1 APPLTLSR
9 FALGRV
15 ESPDLK
21 MPDVCVALFL
31 MLASAPLLLATS
43 GAEPSERNPFEYDYK
58 SLQIAGLIMAG
69 VLCAMG
75 IIILISGKCRCKFN
89 QKEQM
94 RRSQDPQLITP
105 DKPGLGTGGTF
116 QRLSRPWK
124 ANSSSISLPLP
135 DDAPNSGDSQD
146 GVQSAH

>member
-1 APPLTLSR
+1 MRGAGRRQGGAAAGLVHTCTGRRCLSLELLLGHRCCHLRSSPP
-9 FALGRV
+9 RV

-43 GAEPSERNPFEYDYK
+43 GAEPPERNPFEYDYK

-105 DKPGLGTGGTF
+105 GSA
-116 QRLSRPWK
+116 SRC
-124 ANSSSISLPLP
+124 
-135 DDAPNSGDSQD
+135 
-146 GVQSAH
+146 

>member
-1 APPLTLSR
+1 
-9 FALGRV
+9 
-15 ESPDLK
+15 
-21 MPDVCVALFL
+21 MPDVCVTLFL
-31 MLASAPLLLATS
+31 MLASAPLYHATS
-43 GAEPSERNPFEYDYK
+43 GAETPERDPFEYDYK

-105 DKPGLGTGGTF
+105 GSA
-116 QRLSRPWK
+116 SRC
-124 ANSSSISLPLP
+124 
-135 DDAPNSGDSQD
+135 
-146 GVQSAH
+146 